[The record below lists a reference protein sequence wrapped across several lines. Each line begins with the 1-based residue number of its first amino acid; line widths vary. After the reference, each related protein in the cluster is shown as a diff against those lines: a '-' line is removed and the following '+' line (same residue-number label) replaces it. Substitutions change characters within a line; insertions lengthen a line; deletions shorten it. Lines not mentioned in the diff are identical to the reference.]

1 MNPNYIHTITVYNC
15 LRATDN
21 PDSMKDTWQKTVLHG
36 CYYKNVIGRV
46 DSDKTSRMQNV
57 YTARIPESE
66 QYLSYHEW
74 AEKPEKERASYFTLS
89 LDDIVVKG
97 ECDEMITGKTPDTAA
112 ELLARHKPD
121 AFVVTAFSDNTS
133 HMMSKHYRVGG

>member
-1 MNPNYIHTITVYNC
+1 MNPNYTHTITVYNC
-15 LRATDN
+15 LRAADN
-21 PDSMKDTWQKTVLHG
+21 PDSMKDTWQKTVLRD

-66 QYLSYHEW
+66 QYLPYHEW
-74 AEKPEKERASYFTLS
+74 AEKPEKERSSYFTFS

-97 ECDEMITGKTPDTAA
+97 ECDDMITGKTPDTAA
-112 ELLARHKPD
+112 ELLTRHKPD

>member
-66 QYLSYHEW
+66 QYLPYHEW
-74 AEKPEKERASYFTLS
+74 AEKPEKERSSYFTFN

-97 ECDEMITGKTPDTAA
+97 ECDEDDHGQD
-112 ELLARHKPD
+112 
-121 AFVVTAFSDNTS
+121 SG
-133 HMMSKHYRVGG
+133 YRS